1 MSIDFRNT
9 NTLWSSI
16 LAETLQRLGLT
27 TAVICPGSRSAPLT
41 IAFAQNHNIESIPVL
56 DERSASFFALG
67 IAKKSGLPVALI
79 CTSGTAAANFYPAI
93 IEARESRIPLLI
105 FTADRPP
112 ELRDCHAGQAIDQVK
127 IYGNYPNWQAE
138 LAMPATSLGM
148 LGYLRQTIAYACERT
163 QFPTPGPVHL
173 NIPFRDPLVPVSDIA
188 VEALETQFDIEDFF
202 AGLEPIVIGETSTP
216 PSPPLLR
223 GGVGRGSGIEPSHPL
238 LKGGVGRGSGIEP
251 SHPLLK
257 GGVGRGSGIEPSHP
271 LLKGGVGSG
280 IEPSPPLLKGGV
292 GSGIEPSPPLLKG
305 GVGSGIEPSHPLL
318 KGGVG
323 SAIEQWQK
331 CSRGIIIAGVAQPQ
345 FPEQYC
351 RAIAQIS
358 QSLNWPVL
366 AEGLSPLRNYA
377 QLNPH
382 LISTYDLI
390 LRNGEI
396 ADKLTPEIAI
406 QIGDLP
412 TSKEL
417 RNWLDK
423 TQPKRYIIHPS
434 HHNFD
439 PLHGRTIHLRISPEN
454 LATVVSP
461 QVPPLTNTQST
472 QVPPLTNTQST
483 QVPPLTNTQST
494 QVPPLGKGG
503 LGGVLTSESN
513 EYLQLW
519 NNTETKVR
527 QAIDQK
533 ISAIQNII
541 EPKVSWLLSQILP
554 AGTPIFIANSM
565 PVRDVE
571 FFWQPNNLKIQPFF
585 NRGANGIDG
594 TLSTALGIAHRNQS
608 CIMLTGDLALLHDTN
623 GFLIK
628 NKLVGHLTIILI
640 NNNGGG
646 IFEMLPVA
654 KFDPPFEEFFATPQD
669 INFAKLCATYGVEH
683 EIIDDWE
690 VFQAK
695 LSFLPN
701 RGIRVLELATNRR
714 TDAKWRLDNLSKF
727 APGS

>member
-1 MSIDFRNT
+1 MIDFRNT

-27 TAVICPGSRSAPLT
+27 TAVISPGSRSAPLT
-41 IAFAQNHNIESIPVL
+41 IAFAQNHKIETIPVL

-67 IAKKSGLPVALI
+67 IAQKTHLPVALI

-138 LAMPATSLGM
+138 LAIPSTSIGM
-148 LGYLRQTIAYACERT
+148 LGYLRQTIIFAWERS

-173 NIPFRDPLVPVSDIA
+173 NIPFRDPLIPISDLA
-188 VEALETQFDIEDFF
+188 VEALETQFNPEDFF
-202 AGLEPIVIGETSTP
+202 AGLEPIFAGETSTP

-223 GGVGRGSGIEPSHPL
+223 GGAGSP
-238 LKGGVGRGSGIEP
+238 
-251 SHPLLK
+251 
-257 GGVGRGSGIEPSHP
+257 
-271 LLKGGVGSG
+271 
-280 IEPSPPLLKGGV
+280 IEPSPPLLRGGA
-292 GSGIEPSPPLLKG
+292 GS
-305 GVGSGIEPSHPLL
+305 V
-318 KGGVG
+318 
-323 SAIEQWQK
+323 IEQWQK

-345 FPEQYC
+345 FPEKYC
-351 RAIAQIS
+351 SAIAQIS
-358 QSLNWPVL
+358 KSLNWPVL
-366 AEGLSPLRNYA
+366 AEGLSPVRNYA

-390 LRNGEI
+390 LRNHEL

-423 TQPKRYIIHPS
+423 TQPRRYIIHPS

-439 PLHGRTIHLRISPEN
+439 PIHGKTTHLRTSVEHLATAISP
-454 LATVVSP
+454 
-461 QVPPLTNTQST
+461 QFPPLNKGESTLIPPLLKGEST
-472 QVPPLTNTQST
+472 QVPPLLKGEST
-483 QVPPLTNTQST
+483 QVPPLLKGELGGDLATATTNNTSPQFPPLLKGEST
-494 QVPPLGKGG
+494 QVPPLLKGG
-503 LGGVLTSESN
+503 LGGDRTSESN
-513 EYLQLW
+513 KYLQLW
-519 NNTETKVR
+519 HNTETQIR
-527 QAIDQK
+527 QTIDQK

-554 AGTPIFIANSM
+554 PGTPIFISNSM

-571 FFWQPNNLKIQPFF
+571 FFWKPNHLEIKPFF

-594 TLSTALGIAHRNQS
+594 TLSTVLGIAHRNQS
-608 CIMLTGDLALLHDTN
+608 SIMLTGDLALLHDTN

-628 NKLVGHLTIILI
+628 HKFVGHLTIILI

-654 KFDPPFEEFFATPQD
+654 KFDPPFEEFFATPQQ
-669 INFAKLCATYGVEH
+669 INFAQLCATYGVEH

-690 VFQAK
+690 QFKQK

-701 RGIRVLELATNRR
+701 SGIRVLELQTNRR
-714 TDAKWRLDNLSKF
+714 TDAKWRQDHLGKF
-727 APGS
+727 AKDL

>member
-1 MSIDFRNT
+1 MPIDFRNT
-9 NTLWSSI
+9 NTVWASV

-41 IAFAQNHNIESIPVL
+41 IAFAQNKKIETIPIL

-67 IAKKSGLPVALI
+67 IAKKSYFPTALI

-138 LAMPATSLGM
+138 LAIPSASRGM
-148 LGYLRQTIAYACERT
+148 LDYLRQTVMYAWERS

-173 NIPFRDPLVPVSDIA
+173 NIPLRDPLVPVPDPA
-188 VEALETQFDIEDFF
+188 VEALETEFNSEDFF
-202 AGLEPIVIGETSTP
+202 AGLEPIVVAETSTP

-223 GGVGRGSGIEPSHPL
+223 GGER
-238 LKGGVGRGSGIEP
+238 
-251 SHPLLK
+251 
-257 GGVGRGSGIEPSHP
+257 
-271 LLKGGVGSG
+271 
-280 IEPSPPLLKGGV
+280 
-292 GSGIEPSPPLLKG
+292 
-305 GVGSGIEPSHPLL
+305 
-318 KGGVG
+318 
-323 SAIEQWQK
+323 SAFRQWQESEK
-331 CSRGIIIAGVAQPQ
+331 GIIIAGVAQPQ
-345 FPEQYC
+345 DAEKYC
-351 RAIAQIS
+351 SAIARIS
-358 QSLNWPVL
+358 QLLNWPVL
-366 AEGLSPLRNYA
+366 AEGLSPLRNRA

-382 LISTYDLI
+382 LISTYDII
-390 LRNGEI
+390 LRNREL
-396 ADKLTPEIAI
+396 AEKLRPEIAL

-423 TQPKRYIIHPS
+423 TQPKRYIIDPA

-439 PLHGRTIHLRISPEN
+439 PLHGQTIHLRTSVEN
-454 LATVVSP
+454 LATNLATKLTP
-461 QVPPLTNTQST
+461 VPPLT
-472 QVPPLTNTQST
+472 
-483 QVPPLTNTQST
+483 
-494 QVPPLGKGG
+494 KGG
-503 LGGVLTSESN
+503 LGGVQTSPSN

-519 NNTETKVR
+519 RNAEIQVR
-527 QAIDQK
+527 QTIDQK
-533 ISAIQNII
+533 ISEINNII

-554 AGTPIFIANSM
+554 PATPIFIANSM

-571 FFWQPNNLKIQPFF
+571 FFWKPNNLEIKPFV

-594 TLSTALGIAHRNQS
+594 TLSTALGVAHRNQS
-608 CIMLTGDLALLHDTN
+608 SILLTGDLAFLHDTN
-623 GFLIK
+623 GFLIQ
-628 NKLVGHLTIILI
+628 NKFVGHLTIVLI

-669 INFAKLCATYGVEH
+669 INFARLCATYGVEH

-690 VFQAK
+690 LLKQK
-695 LSFLPN
+695 LLALPN
-701 RGIRVLELATNRR
+701 NGIRVLELLTNRR
-714 TDAKWRLDNLSKF
+714 KDAKWRQDNLGQF
-727 APGS
+727 AKGS